1 MSYKVQLKTKGSKI
15 VMDMKFPYNQIHN
28 VPKKVFDYIKET
40 FPDDFNFFE
49 PKKQDSKKQLVK
61 ERTENKQKSGEY
73 NKKESGIRL
82 RRDSQVE
89 DK

>member
-40 FPDDFNFFE
+40 FPEDFNFFE
-49 PKKQDSKKQLVK
+49 PKKQEAKKQGTKKQEVKVQSVK
-61 ERTENKQKSGEY
+61 ERAESKQIPSEY
-73 NKKESGIRL
+73 NKK
-82 RRDSQVE
+82 
-89 DK
+89 